1 MVFLYSDGKNQAVKY
16 NIETDSH
23 RKITSSKSLYQFRES
38 SHGSMFGLDD
48 CYHIGLRVG
57 NHFWIIVGGICS
69 VVYSVLNDQVWE
81 ENTLQGPVS
90 VTLLWSIKREKWFRG
105 PDLHQDLNLPG
116 FQRMCP
122 ISVGLNTVFV
132 LNREYMFSF
141 NFKNKIWQNHKS
153 PPALLVQGNGYQ
165 FESCALHLEKDY
177 HRYYSMIIM
186 VLMKNVL
193 TK

>member
-1 MVFLYSDGKNQAVKY
+1 MAFIIIFFFLKKFEKVEKVGYHSNFNPECNTERG
-16 NIETDSH
+16 
-23 RKITSSKSLYQFRES
+23 SKESLS
-38 SHGSMFGLDD
+38 IALGS
-48 CYHIGLRVG
+48 R
-57 NHFWIIVGGICS
+57 
-69 VVYSVLNDQVWE
+69 SVLNDQVWN

-90 VTLLWSIKREKWFRG
+90 MTLLWSIKREKWFRG

-122 ISVGLNTVFV
+122 ISVGLNTAFV

-165 FESCALHLEKDY
+165 FESCALHLQKDY
-177 HRYYSMIIM
+177 HRYNS
-186 VLMKNVL
+186 
-193 TK
+193 